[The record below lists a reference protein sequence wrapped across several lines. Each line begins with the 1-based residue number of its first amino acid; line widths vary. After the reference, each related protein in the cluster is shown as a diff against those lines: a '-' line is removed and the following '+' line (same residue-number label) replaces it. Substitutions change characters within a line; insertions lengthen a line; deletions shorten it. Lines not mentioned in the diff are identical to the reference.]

1 MNFVYLGSAAGLA
14 STFKWISY
22 SKLIYHIHFWTEVIF
37 IFQFENLSTNRER
50 VLIQST
56 VFESFFLR
64 NEYRKNP
71 SIYNLIFVLEV
82 SCWTITGERQAA
94 RIRVLYLNAILRQDI
109 AFFDMDMSTGK
120 VVERMAGD
128 TFLIQDAIGEKPLIG
143 SVMEKLSQFCH
154 VLVENIL
161 NIRDVPNLWH
171 VPLILRVTSTRTL
184 TLRFSR
190 NILRPRLDHWN

>member
-1 MNFVYLGSAAGLA
+1 MGLPFFSLLIPILFSLFDLCPVSYFQVIMNFVYLGSATGLA
-14 STFKWISY
+14 STF
-22 SKLIYHIHFWTEVIF
+22 
-37 IFQFENLSTNRER
+37 Q
-50 VLIQST
+50 
-56 VFESFFLR
+56 
-64 NEYRKNP
+64 
-71 SIYNLIFVLEV
+71 V

-154 VLVENIL
+154 VPVCFMSKSEKLTFI
-161 NIRDVPNLWH
+161 H
-171 VPLILRVTSTRTL
+171 VVFLSSFL
-184 TLRFSR
+184 
-190 NILRPRLDHWN
+190 